1 MRKACI
7 FILIFLLICVGCQP
21 TPEAPFVIGKDN
33 GQMIEKAQETR
44 EPEKAGG
51 NLYEALGCPKTYV
64 IDIRNDAARVHI
76 QGEAKVILPETEG
89 LPLVYVQ
96 AARFDQERVYAFF
109 RALTGGVEMY
119 DIPTA
124 TPKAVIE
131 KRIRAAQAELDELVI
146 ARGEDDFRVQFKRDE
161 IASLQKAYQ
170 DAPETVS
177 LTIND
182 GTLKP
187 YDMTFLGKNRG
198 TATAVDAI
206 SDPFGDDAGRWF
218 AVNNDAD
225 YADAGSYTFIDQDGN
240 EQYFT
245 PHSGSNLMY
254 AARSGVMVGTYSG
267 GTILADATEASLT
280 GEPAAFPEDCTILG
294 YLEPEVL
301 RLSLTPADVRRQAEQ
316 LMTACGVTDMF
327 VDGVYLLS
335 DRQEI
340 YGAEYWDPADLA
352 ELRAKPE
359 HQVYAVRF
367 LRRVAGV
374 PVESFFGMS
383 QVKVDDSGYG
393 PEWQYEVL
401 EVAVDDGG
409 IQAVHWTGPLAIEEV
424 VTDRAA
430 LLPFEDVRSIFEKM
444 LPVVY
449 ANYGADRDWD
459 IEISEVRLCLWRIFD
474 KNSFTRGI
482 LVPAWCFYGAVDGR
496 PATNFQPLL
505 IVNGVDGSVID
516 PLQGY

>member
-1 MRKACI
+1 MRKTCI
-7 FILIFLLICVGCQP
+7 FILTILLICVGCQP
-21 TPEAPFVIGKDN
+21 TPEEPFVIGKDN
-33 GQMIEKAQETR
+33 EQLIEKARESAAPAET
-44 EPEKAGG
+44 GG
-51 NLYEALGCPKTYV
+51 TLWEVLGCPEAFV
-64 IDIRNDAARVHI
+64 MDMRNEAARVHM
-76 QGEAKVILPETEG
+76 QGEAMVVLPEADA
-89 LPLVYVQ
+89 LPLAYVQ

-109 RALTGGVEMY
+109 RALTDGVQMY

-131 KRIRAAQAELDELVI
+131 KRIRAAQTELDQLVI
-146 ARGEDDFRVQFKRDE
+146 ARGEDDIRVQFKRND

-187 YDMTFLGKNRG
+187 YTMTFLGKNRG
-198 TATAVDAI
+198 TATAVDAV

-225 YADAGSYTFIDQDGN
+225 YTDAGSYTFIDEDGN

-254 AARSGVMVGTYSG
+254 AAKSGVMVGTYSG
-267 GTILADATEASLT
+267 GTILADATAASLS
-280 GEPAAFPEDCTILG
+280 GEPVAFPEDYTILG

-301 RLSLTPADVRRQAEQ
+301 RLSLTPTEARRQAEE
-316 LMTACGVTDMF
+316 LTAACGVSDMF

-340 YGAEYWDPADLA
+340 YGAEYWEPADLDQ
-352 ELRAKPE
+352 LRAKPE

-367 LRRVAGV
+367 LRRVVGV
-374 PVESFFGMS
+374 PVESFFSMS

-444 LPVVY
+444 LPIVY

-459 IEISEVRLCLWRIFD
+459 IEISEVRLCLWRVFD

-482 LVPAWCFYGAVDGR
+482 LVPAWCFYGTVDGR
-496 PATNFQPLL
+496 PGTNFQPLL
-505 IVNGVDGSVID
+505 IVNGVDGSIID

>member
-1 MRKACI
+1 MRNLCI
-7 FILIFLLICVGCQP
+7 FILILLLLCTACQP
-21 TPEAPFVIGKDN
+21 TPEEPFVIGKDN
-33 GQMIEKAQETR
+33 EQLIEKARETR
-44 EPEKAGG
+44 EPAETGG
-51 NLYEALGCPKTYV
+51 TLRESLGCSEAFLV
-64 IDIRNDAARVHI
+64 DMRNEAARVHI
-76 QGEAKVILPETEG
+76 RGEAKLILPEVDA
-89 LPLVYVQ
+89 LPLLYVQ

-109 RALTGGVEMY
+109 RALTDGVQMY

-131 KRIRAAQAELDELVI
+131 KRIRAAQTELDQLVI
-146 ARGEDDFRVQFKRDE
+146 ARGEDDIRVQFKRDE

-177 LTIND
+177 LTPND

-187 YDMTFLGKNRG
+187 YTMTFLGKNRG
-198 TATAVDAI
+198 TATAVDAV

-225 YADAGSYTFIDQDGN
+225 YADAGSYTFIDEDGN

-245 PHSGSNLMY
+245 PHSGSNLLY
-254 AARSGVMVGTYSG
+254 AAKSGVMVGTYSG
-267 GTILADATEASLT
+267 GTILADATAESLT
-280 GEPAAFPEDCTILG
+280 GEPVSFPEDYTLLG

-301 RLSLTPADVRRQAEQ
+301 RLSLTPAEARRQAEE
-316 LMTACGVTDMF
+316 LMAACNVTDMF

-340 YGAEYWDPADLA
+340 YGAEYWEPADLE
-352 ELRAKPE
+352 ELRAQPE

-409 IQAVHWTGPLAIEEV
+409 IQAVHWTGPLAIEKI

-444 LPVVY
+444 LPIVY
-449 ANYGADRDWD
+449 TNYDADRDWD
-459 IEISEVRLCLWRIFD
+459 IEISEVRLCLWRVFD

-482 LVPAWCFYGAVDGR
+482 LVPAWCFYGTVDGR

-505 IVNGVDGSVID
+505 IVNGVDGSIID

>member
-1 MRKACI
+1 MKRT
-7 FILIFLLICVGCQP
+7 LVFLLALLLLAGCQP

-44 EPEKAGG
+44 EPEKAGE

-64 IDIRNDAARVHI
+64 IEIRNDAARVHI

-96 AARFDQERVYAFF
+96 AARFDQERVYTFF
-109 RALTGGVEMY
+109 RALTDGVEMY
-119 DIPTA
+119 DI
-124 TPKAVIE
+124 
-131 KRIRAAQAELDELVI
+131 RLVVT
-146 ARGEDDFRVQFKRDE
+146 RGEDDFRVQFKRSE
-161 IASLQKAYQ
+161 IASLQKAYK

-187 YDMTFLGKNRG
+187 YTMTFLGKNRG

-254 AARSGVMVGTYSG
+254 AAKSGVMVGTYSG
-267 GTILADATEASLT
+267 GTILADATAASLT
-280 GEPAAFPEDCTILG
+280 GEPVAFPEDCTILG
-294 YLEPEVL
+294 YLEPEAL
-301 RLSLTPADVRRQAEQ
+301 HLSLTPADARRQAEQ
-316 LMTACGVTDMF
+316 LMTACGVTDMA

-340 YGAEYWDPADLA
+340 YGAEYWEPADLA

-409 IQAVHWTGPLAIEEV
+409 IQAVRWTGPLAIEEV

>member
-1 MRKACI
+1 MRRYCI
-7 FILIFLLICVGCQP
+7 FFLILLLICAGCQP
-21 TPEAPFVIGKDN
+21 TPEEPFVIGKDN
-33 GQMIEKAQETR
+33 GQMIEKARETG
-44 EPEKAGG
+44 EPTKTGG
-51 NLYEALGCPKTYV
+51 DLYEILGCPKTYV
-64 IDIRNDAARVHI
+64 MDIRNDAARVHI
-76 QGEAKVILPETEG
+76 QGEAKVILPEADA
-89 LPLVYVQ
+89 LPLLYVQ

-109 RALTGGVEMY
+109 RALTDGIQMY

-131 KRIRAAQAELDELVI
+131 KRIRAAQAELDQLVV
-146 ARGEDDFRVQFKRDE
+146 ARGEDDFRVQFKRND

-177 LTIND
+177 LTPND

-187 YDMTFLGKNRG
+187 YTMTFLGKNRG
-198 TATAVDAI
+198 TVTAVDAV

-240 EQYFT
+240 EQFFT
-245 PHSGSNLMY
+245 PRSGSNLMY
-254 AARSGVMVGTYSG
+254 AAKSGVMVGTYSG
-267 GTILADATEASLT
+267 GTIL
-280 GEPAAFPEDCTILG
+280 G
-294 YLEPEVL
+294 YLEPEAL
-301 RLSLTPADVRRQAEQ
+301 RLSLTPAEARRQAEE
-316 LMTACGVTDMF
+316 LMAACGVTDMF

-340 YGAEYWDPADLA
+340 YGAEYWEPADLDQ
-352 ELRAKPE
+352 LRAKPE

-367 LRRVAGV
+367 LRRIAGV

-409 IQAVHWTGPLAIEEV
+409 IQAVHWTGPLAIEEM

-430 LLPFEDVRSIFEKM
+430 LLPFGDVRSIFEKM
-444 LPVVY
+444 LPIVY

-459 IEISEVRLCLWRIFD
+459 IDINEVRLCLWRIFD
-474 KNSFTRGI
+474 KCGCASGASSTRTPSPG
-482 LVPAWCFYGAVDGR
+482 ASWCPPGASTAPWTAAR
-496 PATNFQPLL
+496 AQTFSLC
-505 IVNGVDGSVID
+505 SS
-516 PLQGY
+516 

>member
-1 MRKACI
+1 MKRT
-7 FILIFLLICVGCQP
+7 LVFLLALLLLAGCQP

-33 GQMIEKAQETR
+33 EQMIEKAKETR

-76 QGEAKVILPETEG
+76 QGEAKVILPETDA

-96 AARFDQERVYAFF
+96 AARFDQERVYTFF

-131 KRIRAAQAELDELVI
+131 KRIRAAQAELDELVV
-146 ARGEDDFRVQFKRDE
+146 ARGEDDIRVQFMRSE
-161 IASLQKAYQ
+161 IDSLQKAYQ
-170 DAPETVS
+170 DAPDTVA

-187 YDMTFLGKNRG
+187 YTMTFLGKNRG
-198 TATAVDAI
+198 TATAVAAV

-267 GTILADATEASLT
+267 GTILADATAASLT
-280 GEPAAFPEDCTILG
+280 GEPLTFPEDCTIPG
-294 YLEPEVL
+294 YLEPETL
-301 RLSLTPADVRRQAEQ
+301 RLSLTPAKARRQAEE
-316 LMTACGVTDMF
+316 LMAACGVTDMF

-352 ELRAKPE
+352 ELRARPE
-359 HQVYAVRF
+359 RQAYAVRF
-367 LRRVAGV
+367 LRRAAGV

-383 QVKVDDSGYG
+383 QVRVDDSGYG

-401 EVAVDDGG
+401 EVALDDGG
-409 IQAVHWTGPLAIEEV
+409 IQAVHWTGPLTVEKV

-430 LLPFEDVRSIFEKM
+430 LLPYEDVRSIFEKM
-444 LPVVY
+444 LPIVY

>member
-1 MRKACI
+1 MRKYCI
-7 FILIFLLICVGCQP
+7 LMLLLLLICVGCQP

-33 GQMIEKAQETR
+33 QQLIEKAQETG
-44 EPEKAGG
+44 EPEERGDD
-51 NLYEALGCPKTYV
+51 LYHRLGCPRTYV
-64 IDIRNDAARVHI
+64 MDIRNDAARVHI
-76 QGEAKVILPETEG
+76 QGEAKVILPEAEG

-109 RALTGGVEMY
+109 RALTGGVQMY

-131 KRIRAAQAELDELVI
+131 KRIRAAQAELDELVV
-146 ARGEDDFRVQFKRDE
+146 ARGEDDIRVQFKRSE
-161 IASLQKAYQ
+161 IASLQKTYQ
-170 DAPETVS
+170 DAPETVP
-177 LTIND
+177 LTPND

-187 YDMTFLGKNRG
+187 YTMTFLGKNRG

-206 SDPFGDDAGRWF
+206 CDPFGDDAGRWF

-240 EQYFT
+240 EQSFT
-245 PHSGSNLMY
+245 PRSGSNLMY
-254 AARSGVMVGTYSG
+254 AAKSGVMVGTYSG
-267 GTILADATEASLT
+267 GTILADATAASLT
-280 GEPAAFPEDCTILG
+280 GAAVSFPEDYTILG

-301 RLSLTPADVRRQAEQ
+301 RLSLTPADARRQAEE
-316 LMTACGVTDMF
+316 LMADCGVTDMF

-340 YGAEYWDPADLA
+340 YGTEYWEPADLD

-409 IQAVHWTGPLAIEEV
+409 IQAVHWTGPLAIEEI
-424 VTDRAA
+424 VTDHAA

-444 LPVVY
+444 LPIVY

-459 IEISEVRLCLWRIFD
+459 IDIREVRLCLWRIFD

-482 LVPAWCFYGAVDGR
+482 LVPAWCFCGAVDGR
-496 PATNFQPLL
+496 PSTSFQPLL

>member
-1 MRKACI
+1 MRKLCI
-7 FILIFLLICVGCQP
+7 FILILLLLCTACQP
-21 TPEAPFVIGKDN
+21 TPETPFVIGKDN
-33 GQMIEKAQETR
+33 EQLIEKAMETG

-51 NLYEALGCPKTYV
+51 GLYEALGCPRTYV
-64 IDIRNDAARVHI
+64 VDMRNEAARVHI
-76 QGEAKVILPETEG
+76 RGEAKLILPEVDA
-89 LPLVYVQ
+89 LPLLYVQ

-109 RALTGGVEMY
+109 RALTDGVQMY

-131 KRIRAAQAELDELVI
+131 KRIRATQAELDQLVI
-146 ARGEDDFRVQFKRDE
+146 ARGEDDFRVQFKRND

-177 LTIND
+177 LTPND

-187 YDMTFLGKNRG
+187 YTKTYLGKNRG
-198 TATAVDAI
+198 TATAVDAV
-206 SDPFGDDAGRWF
+206 SDPFGDAGRWF

-225 YADAGSYTFIDQDGN
+225 YADVGSYTFIDEDGN

-245 PHSGSNLMY
+245 PHSGSNLLY
-254 AARSGVMVGTYSG
+254 AAKSGVMVGTYSG
-267 GTILADATEASLT
+267 GTILADATAASLT
-280 GEPAAFPEDCTILG
+280 GEPVSFPENYTLLG

-301 RLSLTPADVRRQAEQ
+301 RLSLTPAEARRQAEE
-316 LMTACGVTDMF
+316 LMAACNVTDMF
-327 VDGVYLLS
+327 ADGVYLLS

-340 YGAEYWDPADLA
+340 YGAEYWDPADLD
-352 ELRAKPE
+352 ELRA
-359 HQVYAVRF
+359 
-367 LRRVAGV
+367 
-374 PVESFFGMS
+374 MS

-409 IQAVHWTGPLAIEEV
+409 IQAVHWTGPLAIEEI

-444 LPVVY
+444 LPIVY

>member
-1 MRKACI
+1 MKRT
-7 FILIFLLICVGCQP
+7 LVFLLALLLLAGCQP

-33 GQMIEKAQETR
+33 GQMIEKAKETG
-44 EPEKAGG
+44 EPAKTGG
-51 NLYEALGCPKTYV
+51 DLYEALGCPKTYV
-64 IDIRNDAARVHI
+64 MDMRNDAARVHI

-96 AARFDQERVYAFF
+96 AARFDQERVYTFF
-109 RALTGGVEMY
+109 RALTDGGEMY

-131 KRIRAAQAELDELVI
+131 QQIRAAQAELDELVV
-146 ARGEDDFRVQFKRDE
+146 ARGEDDMRVRFKRDE

-177 LTIND
+177 LNPND

-187 YDMTFLGKNRG
+187 YTMTFLGKNRG

-240 EQYFT
+240 EQSFT

-254 AARSGVMVGTYSG
+254 AAKSGVMVGTYSG
-267 GTILADATEASLT
+267 GTILADATAASLT
-280 GEPAAFPEDCTILG
+280 GEPVSFPEDCTILG
-294 YLEPEVL
+294 YLEPEAL
-301 RLSLTPADVRRQAEQ
+301 RLSLTPAEARRQAEE
-316 LMTACGVTDMF
+316 LMAACGVTDMF

-340 YGAEYWDPADLA
+340 YGAEYWDPADLD

-409 IQAVHWTGPLAIEEV
+409 IQAVHWTGPLAIEEM

-444 LPVVY
+444 LPIVY

>member
-1 MRKACI
+1 MKRT
-7 FILIFLLICVGCQP
+7 LVFLLALLLLAGCQP

-33 GQMIEKAQETR
+33 EQMIEKAKETR

-76 QGEAKVILPETEG
+76 QGEAKVILPETDA

-96 AARFDQERVYAFF
+96 AARFDQERVYTFF

-131 KRIRAAQAELDELVI
+131 KRIRATQAELDELVV
-146 ARGEDDFRVQFKRDE
+146 ARGEDDFRVQFKRSE

-187 YDMTFLGKNRG
+187 YTMTFLGKNRG

-240 EQYFT
+240 EQFFT

-267 GTILADATEASLT
+267 GTILADATAASLT
-280 GEPAAFPEDCTILG
+280 GEPVSFPEDCTILG
-294 YLEPEVL
+294 YLEPEEL
-301 RLSLTPADVRRQAEQ
+301 LLSLTPADARRQAEE
-316 LMTACGVTDMF
+316 LMAACGVTDMF

-430 LLPFEDVRSIFEKM
+430 LLPFEDVCSIFEKM
-444 LPVVY
+444 LPIVY

>member
-1 MRKACI
+1 MRQICI
-7 FILIFLLICVGCQP
+7 SILLLLLVCVGCQP
-21 TPEAPFVIGKDN
+21 TPEEPFVIGKDN
-33 GQMIEKAQETR
+33 GQMIEKAKETR
-44 EPEKAGG
+44 EPAEAGED
-51 NLYEALGCPKTYV
+51 LYDVLGCQRTWV
-64 IDIRNDAARVHI
+64 MDIRNEAARVHI

-89 LPLVYVQ
+89 LPLLYVQ

-109 RALTGGVEMY
+109 RALTEGVEMY

-131 KRIRAAQAELDELVI
+131 KQIRAAQAELDELVV
-146 ARGEDDFRVQFKRDE
+146 ARGEDDIRVQFKRNE

-177 LTIND
+177 LTPND

-187 YDMTFLGKNRG
+187 YTMTFLGKNRG
-198 TATAVDAI
+198 TATAVDAV

-218 AVNNDAD
+218 AVNNDGD
-225 YADAGSYTFIDQDGN
+225 YADAGSYTFIDEDGN
-240 EQYFT
+240 EQSFT
-245 PHSGSNLMY
+245 PQSGSNLMY
-254 AARSGVMVGTYSG
+254 AAKSGVMVGTYAG
-267 GTILADATEASLT
+267 GTILADVTAESLT
-280 GEPAAFPEDCTILG
+280 GAAVRYPENYTILG
-294 YLEPEVL
+294 YLEPEAL
-301 RLSLTPADVRRQAEQ
+301 RLALTPAEARRQAEE
-316 LMTACGVTDMF
+316 LMAACGVTDMA

-340 YGAEYWDPADLA
+340 YGTEYWDPVDLD

-359 HQVYAVRF
+359 HQAYAVRF
-367 LRRVAGV
+367 LRQMSGV
-374 PVESFFGMS
+374 PVESFFGRS

-409 IQAVHWTGPLAIEEV
+409 IQAVHWTGLLAIEEV
-424 VTDRAA
+424 VTDHAA
-430 LLPFEDVRSIFEKM
+430 LLPFEDVRAIFEKM
-444 LPVVY
+444 LPIVY

-459 IEISEVRLCLWRIFD
+459 IDIREVRLCLWRIFD

-482 LVPAWCFYGAVDGR
+482 LVPAWCFYGVVDGR
-496 PATNFQPLL
+496 PGTTFQPLL

-516 PLQGY
+516 PLLGY

>member
-1 MRKACI
+1 MRRTCI
-7 FILIFLLICVGCQP
+7 FILTILLICVGCQP
-21 TPEAPFVIGKDN
+21 TPEIPFVIGKDN
-33 GQMIEKAQETR
+33 EQLIEKAMETG

-51 NLYEALGCPKTYV
+51 GLYEALGCPRTYV
-64 IDIRNDAARVHI
+64 VDMRNEAARVHI
-76 QGEAKVILPETEG
+76 RGEAKLILPEVDA
-89 LPLVYVQ
+89 LPLLYVQ

-109 RALTGGVEMY
+109 RALTDGVQMY

-131 KRIRAAQAELDELVI
+131 KRIRAAQAELDQLVV
-146 ARGEDDFRVQFKRDE
+146 ARGEDDIRVQFKRDE
-161 IASLQKAYQ
+161 ITSLQKAYQ

-187 YDMTFLGKNRG
+187 YTMTFLGKNRG
-198 TATAVDAI
+198 TATAVDAV

-225 YADAGSYTFIDQDGN
+225 YADAGNYTFIDEDGN
-240 EQYFT
+240 EQSFT
-245 PHSGSNLMY
+245 PSSGSNLMY
-254 AARSGVMVGTYSG
+254 AAKSGVMVGTYSG
-267 GTILADATEASLT
+267 GTILADATAASLT
-280 GEPAAFPEDCTILG
+280 GEPAAFPEDCTIQG
-294 YLEPEVL
+294 YLEPEAL
-301 RLSLTPADVRRQAEQ
+301 HLSLTPADARRQAEE
-316 LMTACGVTDMF
+316 LMTACGVTDMA

-367 LRRVAGV
+367 LRRAAGV

-409 IQAVHWTGPLAIEEV
+409 IQAVHWTGPLAIEEM

-444 LPVVY
+444 LPIVY

-459 IEISEVRLCLWRIFD
+459 IEIREVRLCLWRIFD

-496 PATNFQPLL
+496 AGTEFQPLL
-505 IVNGVDGSVID
+505 IVNGVDGSIIN

>member
-1 MRKACI
+1 MRKSRI
-7 FILIFLLICVGCQP
+7 FILIFFLLCSACQP
-21 TPEAPFVIGKDN
+21 TPEMPFVIGKDN
-33 GQMIEKAQETR
+33 EQMIEKAKESAA
-44 EPEKAGG
+44 PEKAGG
-51 NLYEALGCPKTYV
+51 DLYEALGCPKTYV
-64 IDIRNDAARVHI
+64 MDILNEAARVHI
-76 QGEAKVILPETEG
+76 QGEAQVILPEVDG
-89 LPLVYVQ
+89 LPLLYVQ
-96 AARFDQERVYAFF
+96 AARFDQETVYAFF
-109 RALTGGVEMY
+109 RALTDGVEMY

-131 KRIRAAQAELDELVI
+131 KQIRAAQAELDELVV
-146 ARGEDDFRVQFKRDE
+146 ARGEDDIRVQFKRDE

-225 YADAGSYTFIDQDGN
+225 YADAGSYTFIDEDGN
-240 EQYFT
+240 EKFFT
-245 PHSGSNLMY
+245 PRSGSNLMY

-267 GTILADATEASLT
+267 GTILADATAASLI
-280 GEPAAFPEDCTILG
+280 GEPVSFPENCTILG
-294 YLEPEVL
+294 YLEPEEL
-301 RLSLTPADVRRQAEQ
+301 HLSLTPADARRQAEE
-316 LMTACGVTDMF
+316 LMATCGVTDMF

-352 ELRAKPE
+352 ELWAKPE

-367 LRRVAGV
+367 LRQAAGV

-409 IQAVHWTGPLAIEEV
+409 IQAVHWTGPLSIEEV

-444 LPVVY
+444 LPIVY

-496 PATNFQPLL
+496 PGTNFQPLL

>member
-1 MRKACI
+1 MRYNCI

-33 GQMIEKAQETR
+33 GQMIEKAKETR

-51 NLYEALGCPKTYV
+51 DLYEALGCPRTYV
-64 IDIRNDAARVHI
+64 MDIRSDAARVHI
-76 QGEAKVILPETEG
+76 QGEAKVILPETDC
-89 LPLVYVQ
+89 LPLLYVR
-96 AARFDQERVYAFF
+96 AARFDQETVYAFF

-131 KRIRAAQAELDELVI
+131 KQIRAAQTELDELVV
-146 ARGEDDFRVQFKRDE
+146 ARGEDDIQVQFKRKE

-177 LTIND
+177 LTPND

-187 YDMTFLGKNRG
+187 YAMTFLGKNRG
-198 TATAVDAI
+198 TATAVDAV

-267 GTILADATEASLT
+267 GTILADATAASLT
-280 GEPAAFPEDCTILG
+280 GAAVAFPENYTILG
-294 YLEPEVL
+294 YLEPEEL
-301 RLSLTPADVRRQAEQ
+301 HLSLTPADARRQAEE
-316 LMTACGVTDMF
+316 LMAACGVTDMF

-352 ELRAKPE
+352 ELRARPE
-359 HQVYAVRF
+359 RQAYAVRF
-367 LRRVAGV
+367 LRRAAGV

-383 QVKVDDSGYG
+383 QVRVDDSGYG

-401 EVAVDDGG
+401 EVALDDGG
-409 IQAVHWTGPLAIEEV
+409 IQAVHWTGPLTVEKV

-430 LLPFEDVRSIFEKM
+430 LLPYEDVRSIFEKM
-444 LPVVY
+444 LPIVY

-496 PATNFQPLL
+496 PGTNFQPLL

>member
-1 MRKACI
+1 MKKICI
-7 FILIFLLICVGCQP
+7 FILIFLLVCVGCQP

-51 NLYEALGCPKTYV
+51 DLYEALGCPKTYV

-76 QGEAKVILPETEG
+76 QGEAKVILPETDA
-89 LPLVYVQ
+89 LPLTYVQ
-96 AARFDQERVYAFF
+96 AARFDQARVYTFF
-109 RALTGGVEMY
+109 RALTDGVEMY

-131 KRIRAAQAELDELVI
+131 QQIRAAQAELDELVVT
-146 ARGEDDFRVQFKRDE
+146 RGEDDFRVRFKRSE
-161 IASLQKAYQ
+161 IASMQKAYQ

-187 YDMTFLGKNRG
+187 YDMTFLGKYRG
-198 TATAVDAI
+198 TATAVQAI
-206 SDPFGDDAGRWF
+206 GKPFERDGAQF
-218 AVNNDAD
+218 FVNNDAD
-225 YADAGSYTFIDQDGN
+225 YADAGSYTFTDEAGN
-240 EQYFT
+240 EQSFS
-245 PHSGSNLMY
+245 PRSGSNLFY
-254 AARSGVMVGTYSG
+254 VRQSSHALGSYTTSTQLLDVTK
-267 GTILADATEASLT
+267 ESLT
-280 GEPAAFPEDCTILG
+280 GEAARLPEGLIIEG
-294 YLEPEVL
+294 HLEPEKL
-301 RLSLTPADVRRQAEQ
+301 LLSLTPAEARRQAEE
-316 LMTACGVTDMF
+316 LMAACGVTDMF

-340 YGAEYWDPADLA
+340 YGAEYWEPADLA

-409 IQAVHWTGPLAIEEV
+409 IQAVHWTGPSSL
-424 VTDRAA
+424 
-430 LLPFEDVRSIFEKM
+430 
-444 LPVVY
+444 
-449 ANYGADRDWD
+449 
-459 IEISEVRLCLWRIFD
+459 
-474 KNSFTRGI
+474 
-482 LVPAWCFYGAVDGR
+482 
-496 PATNFQPLL
+496 
-505 IVNGVDGSVID
+505 
-516 PLQGY
+516 